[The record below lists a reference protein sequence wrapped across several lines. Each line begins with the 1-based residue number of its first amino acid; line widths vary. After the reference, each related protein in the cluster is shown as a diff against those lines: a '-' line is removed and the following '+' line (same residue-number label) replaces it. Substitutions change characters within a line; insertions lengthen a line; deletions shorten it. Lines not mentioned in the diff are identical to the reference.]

1 MAIEQFGYI
10 STLEGNLSLTMVIN
24 SSPSQPLSYED
35 FMANMPQVGD
45 NLASKLNATTN
56 GNPQKLFTLPGN
68 FEVWSYWYND
78 YVIDGI
84 SGKNIELRCYNNNTL
99 MGVLG
104 IWGNIRN
111 DGLTTFATLRVYYDD
126 THPNKYSL
134 AFAQYLW
141 KTSGTYMY
149 LFSSISQNDASREF
163 TYNLLNGLVHP
174 PIVYSY
180 EPINFITGNNKSLKL
195 SMIKAA
201 NTNHGESVTD
211 GTTTDIQRFTDAT
224 NMRVFCADMAEN
236 AEKVLGYTAANNY
249 VTVTKGY
256 VDGSGAYTV
265 TFKYYINGVYQS
277 ALDHTARVTSNTI
290 PSEPVWTPYY
300 SLLLDTEHNA
310 CRPSR
315 IYLNEQTNTVR
326 YNDSENDQNVISD
339 INQTVWFNWLADGYR
354 TETGGPYDYG
364 GTSEPD
370 SGDGQWDNTSE
381 NIDIPSIPSVSISDT
396 GFVSVFNPT
405 LSQVKA
411 LADYMWAG
419 AFDVSLFKK
428 VMANPMDSI
437 IGFALIPCEPSISG
451 VDTVKVGNIDTG
463 VSMNAV
469 SNQFVDVNCGTLDLE
484 QYWGNY
490 LDYAP
495 YTKISLVLPF
505 IGTVHLSP
513 DDCMKKKIGIKY
525 RIDILS
531 GGCVAYVTCN
541 GSVLYQFTGSCSAQ
555 LPITNLDYRGMIS
568 ALISIGTTAVGVGSA
583 IASGGIT
590 APMAAVGIGST
601 ANNVMN
607 GKPNIQHGGSL
618 GSTSGFLG
626 TRTPYL
632 IITRPRQCVPEGVE
646 AFTGYPS
653 FITDKLKNVTGF
665 TKIDAI
671 HLDDVAITQAEKS
684 ELLSLLK
691 EGVII

>member
-1 MAIEQFGYI
+1 MGYEVLNALNTDKGKITFCKLNVAYRDGMNNSFPSNTPFVEGGIYVNPLILNLNVGDEYVFNMNGGKLVFKLSGKYGDYYGVQF
-10 STLEGNLSLTMVIN
+10 TFLN
-24 SSPSQPLSYED
+24 SSNQTVYYLSSDY
-35 FMANMPQVGD
+35 Q
-45 NLASKLNATTN
+45 LN
-56 GNPQKLFTLPGN
+56 
-68 FEVWSYWYND
+68 
-78 YVIDGI
+78 
-84 SGKNIELRCYNNNTL
+84 YNNNAYTKL
-99 MGVLG
+99 YFAFLIDLENEKANFIRIEHYINQYSNVYAVYSASNSSIEAYNILTNN
-104 IWGNIRN
+104 IPIEYNYKPIDYIRN
-111 DGLTTFATLRVYYDD
+111 S
-126 THPNKYSL
+126 NK
-134 AFAQYLW
+134 
-141 KTSGTYMY
+141 T
-149 LFSSISQNDASREF
+149 
-163 TYNLLNGLVHP
+163 
-174 PIVYSY
+174 
-180 EPINFITGNNKSLKL
+180 LKL
-195 SMIKAA
+195 SMIKAV

-211 GTTTDIQRFTDAT
+211 GQTTDIQRFTDNT
-224 NMRVFCADMAEN
+224 NMRVFCADMVEN
-236 AEKVLGYTAANNY
+236 DVKVLGYTSSNNY

-256 VDGSGAYTV
+256 VDGNGAYTV
-265 TFKYYINGVYQS
+265 TFKYYINGVHQS
-277 ALDHTARVTSNTI
+277 ALDHTARVTSESI
-290 PSEPVWTPYY
+290 PSEPIWTPYY
-300 SLLLDTEHNA
+300 SLLLDMEHSA

-326 YNDSENDQNVISD
+326 YNDSENDQNVITD
-339 INQTVWFNWLADGYR
+339 ANQSLWFTWLSDGYH
-354 TETGGPYDYG
+354 TDTTDPYDYG
-364 GTSEPD
+364 GNSTPD
-370 SGDGQWDNTSE
+370 SGDGQWDKSSE
-381 NIDIPSIPSVSISDT
+381 TIDIPTMPTVSISDT

-437 IGFALIPCEPSISG
+437 IGFALIPCEPTVSG
-451 VDTVKVGNIDTG
+451 VNTVKVGNIDTG

-469 SNQFVDVNCGTLDLE
+469 SNQFVDVDCGTLDLNE
-484 QYWGNY
+484 YWGNY

-495 YTKISLVLPF
+495 YTKITLVLPF
-505 IGTVHLSP
+505 IGSVHLSP

-590 APMAAVGIGST
+590 APMVAVGVGNT

-626 TRTPYL
+626 TRIPYL
-632 IITRPRQCVPEGVE
+632 IITRPRQCVPTGVNK
-646 AFTGYPS
+646 FKGLPS
-653 FITDKLKNVTGF
+653 LITSKLKNVTGF
-665 TKIDAI
+665 TQVHDI
-671 HLDDVAITQAEKS
+671 HLDDLPCSDAEKT
-684 ELLSLLK
+684 ELRSILES
-691 EGVII
+691 GVIV

>member
-1 MAIEQFGYI
+1 MRYWLPSIKLDGVVKRLTTHSYVPTQQEIEINYNFVASNVG
-10 STLEGNLSLTMVIN
+10 ENLFDFTQTTYVWHVLPMKNGSMEYRVTDNYNRAMSLVFK
-24 SSPSQPLSYED
+24 Y
-35 FMANMPQVGD
+35 
-45 NLASKLNATTN
+45 N
-56 GNPQKLFTLPGN
+56 GNVIYDVGGYN
-68 FEVWSYWYND
+68 FFRTNTTICSLCFLIDTDTEIAYCGRCSYPSDLSAFQPN
-78 YVIDGI
+78 
-84 SGKNIELRCYNNNTL
+84 
-99 MGVLG
+99 
-104 IWGNIRN
+104 
-111 DGLTTFATLRVYYDD
+111 FAT
-126 THPNKYSL
+126 
-134 AFAQYLW
+134 
-141 KTSGTYMY
+141 
-149 LFSSISQNDASREF
+149 ISELGGSHEL
-163 TYNLLNGLVHP
+163 YNLLLDNQ
-174 PIVYSY
+174 PIIYDY
-180 EPINFITGNNKSLKL
+180 EPINYITGNNKTLKL
-195 SMIKAA
+195 SMIKAV

-211 GTTTDIQRFTDAT
+211 GQTTDIQRFTDAT
-224 NMRVFCADMAEN
+224 NMRVFCSDMVEN
-236 AEKVLGYTAANNY
+236 EEKVLGYTASNNY

-277 ALDHTARVTSNTI
+277 ALDHTARVTSDNI
-290 PSEPVWTPYY
+290 PSEPIWTPYY
-300 SLLLDTEHNA
+300 SLLLDIEHSA

-326 YNDSENDQNVISD
+326 YNDSENDQNVITD
-339 INQTVWFNWLADGYR
+339 TNQSLWFEWLSNGYH
-354 TETGGPYDYG
+354 TDTTDPYDYG
-364 GTSEPD
+364 GDSTPD
-370 SGDGQWDNTSE
+370 SGDGQWDNSSE
-381 NIDIPSIPSVSISDT
+381 TIDIPTIPTVSISDT

-437 IGFALIPCEPSISG
+437 IGFALIPCEPTVSG

-469 SNQFVDVNCGTLDLE
+469 SNQFVDVDCGTLNLE
-484 QYWGNY
+484 EYWGNY

-495 YTKISLVLPF
+495 YTKITLVLPF
-505 IGTVHLSP
+505 IGSVHLSP
-513 DDCMKKKIGIKY
+513 DDCMKKTIGIKY

-590 APMAAVGIGST
+590 APMVAVGVGNT

-626 TRTPYL
+626 TRIPYL
-632 IITRPRQCVPEGVE
+632 IITRPRQCVPTGVNK
-646 AFTGYPS
+646 FKGLPS
-653 FITDKLKNVTGF
+653 LITSKLKNVTGF
-665 TKIDAI
+665 TQIHDI
-671 HLDDVAITQAEKS
+671 HLDDLPCSDAEKS
-684 ELLSLLK
+684 ELRSVLES
-691 EGVII
+691 GVIV

>member
-1 MAIEQFGYI
+1 MPWEQLPYI
-10 STLEGNLSLTMVIN
+10 NTNLGKIDFFQLVNPNLNDQTSVSFPNNEYNLYVQSTPLFDVIPILNSMSDNTTRDYYLSNGNYVRVTRTDYRTGGILLN
-24 SSPSQPLSYED
+24 SS
-35 FMANMPQVGD
+35 
-45 NLASKLNATTN
+45 
-56 GNPQKLFTLPGN
+56 
-68 FEVWSYWYND
+68 
-78 YVIDGI
+78 DGTFI
-84 SGKNIELRCYNNNTL
+84 
-99 MGVLG
+99 
-104 IWGNIRN
+104 
-111 DGLTTFATLRVYYDD
+111 DGLTVGGYNEIRHWYILLAYNSDTEFLQLRM
-126 THPNKYSL
+126 L
-134 AFAQYLW
+134 RQYLSYTW
-141 KTSGTYMY
+141 YFETGARRDTNKLSWLTGS
-149 LFSSISQNDASREF
+149 FPII
-163 TYNLLNGLVHP
+163 YN
-174 PIVYSY
+174 Y
-180 EPINFITGNNKSLKL
+180 EPINYITGNNKALKL
-195 SMIKAA
+195 SMIKAT

-224 NMRVFCADMAEN
+224 NMRAFCSDMVEN
-236 AEKVLGYTAANNY
+236 DVKILGYTAANNY

-256 VDGSGAYTV
+256 VDGNGAYTV
-265 TFKYYINGVYQS
+265 TFKYYINGVHQIS
-277 ALDHTARVTSNTI
+277 LDHTARVTSDSI

-300 SLLLDTEHNA
+300 SLLLDTEHSA

-326 YNDSENDQNVISD
+326 YNDSENDQNVITD
-339 INQTVWFNWLADGYR
+339 ANQALWFEWLADGYR
-354 TETGGPYDYG
+354 TETSGPYDYG

-419 AFDVSLFKK
+419 AFDVNLFKK

-437 IGFALIPCEPSISG
+437 IGFALIPCEPTISG

-469 SNQFVDVNCGTLDLE
+469 SNQFVDVDCGTLDMQ

-607 GKPNIQHGGSL
+607 SKPNIQHGGSL

-665 TKIDAI
+665 TKIDVI
-671 HLDDVAITQAEKS
+671 HLDNVAITQAEKS
-684 ELLSLLK
+684 ELLALLR

>member
-1 MAIEQFGYI
+1 MGLFRSKTGSEVLPF
-10 STLEGNLSLTMVIN
+10 LTYGIN
-24 SSPSQPLSYED
+24 SENHTIAYAYDYIKDRFLNPSKEYFMITHYNYYGYGYECI
-35 FMANMPQVGD
+35 FI
-45 NLASKLNATTN
+45 
-56 GNPQKLFTLPGN
+56 
-68 FEVWSYWYND
+68 EVPENTYYN
-78 YVIDGI
+78 I
-84 SGKNIELRCYNNNTL
+84 
-99 MGVLG
+99 
-104 IWGNIRN
+104 
-111 DGLTTFATLRVYYDD
+111 
-126 THPNKYSL
+126 
-134 AFAQYLW
+134 
-141 KTSGTYMY
+141 
-149 LFSSISQNDASREF
+149 
-163 TYNLLNGLVHP
+163 
-174 PIVYSY
+174 YSY
-180 EPINFITGNNKSLKL
+180 EYLHTLDAVNFPIPPNNAPEVSFIFSGNGHIPPRLSLNYKLMETVATLANWISYKSSGYVYAWGYYDSQIGDNYVYTPVEPEKLHFNDTIPITYNYIPINYITGKNKTLKL
-195 SMIKAA
+195 SMIKAL

-211 GTTTDIQRFTDAT
+211 GQTTDIQRFTDAT
-224 NMRVFCADMAEN
+224 NMRVFCSDMVEN
-236 AEKVLGYTAANNY
+236 DEKVLGYTSANNY

-256 VDGSGAYTV
+256 VDGNGAYTV

-277 ALDHTARVTSNTI
+277 ALDHTARVTSDSI
-290 PSEPVWTPYY
+290 PSEPIWTPYY
-300 SLLLDTEHNA
+300 SLLLDLEHSA

-326 YNDSENDQNVISD
+326 YNDSENDQNVITD
-339 INQTVWFNWLADGYR
+339 ANQSLWFSWLGSGYH
-354 TETGGPYDYG
+354 TDTTDPYDYG
-364 GTSEPD
+364 GDSTPD
-370 SGDGQWDNTSE
+370 SGDGQWDNSSE
-381 NIDIPSIPSVSISDT
+381 TIDIPSIPTVSISDT

-437 IGFALIPCEPSISG
+437 IGFALIPCEPTVSG

-469 SNQFVDVNCGTLDLE
+469 SNQFVDVDCGTLNLE
-484 QYWGNY
+484 EYWGNY

-495 YTKISLVLPF
+495 YTKITLVLPF
-505 IGTVHLSP
+505 IGSVHLSP
-513 DDCMKKKIGIKY
+513 DDCMKKTIGIKY

-590 APMAAVGIGST
+590 APMVAVGVGNT
-601 ANNVMN
+601 ATNVMN

-626 TRTPYL
+626 TRIPYL
-632 IITRPRQCVPEGVE
+632 IITRPRQCVP
-646 AFTGYPS
+646 TGINKFKGLPS
-653 FITDKLKNVTGF
+653 LITSKLKNVTGF
-665 TKIDAI
+665 TQVHDI
-671 HLDDVAITQAEKS
+671 HLDELPCSDAEKT
-684 ELLSLLK
+684 ELRSIL
-691 EGVII
+691 ERGVIV

>member
-1 MAIEQFGYI
+1 MAWEWFNNLTTLNHGVINFAKIGENPPTPTFNNASYSPTNLVVGGIKIREILETLSVNQVYTYLLLNNSKIEIKRDSSGYDYSFTVTYNNEIILSFSHVISVYSANTELYVTFIVDNENERAGYI
-10 STLEGNLSLTMVIN
+10 SIN
-24 SSPSQPLSYED
+24 Y
-35 FMANMPQVGD
+35 
-45 NLASKLNATTN
+45 
-56 GNPQKLFTLPGN
+56 NPQNPSEFWRYTYSGYLDYFTPINDKKLF
-68 FEVWSYWYND
+68 D
-78 YVIDGI
+78 
-84 SGKNIELRCYNNNTL
+84 
-99 MGVLG
+99 
-104 IWGNIRN
+104 
-111 DGLTTFATLRVYYDD
+111 
-126 THPNKYSL
+126 
-134 AFAQYLW
+134 
-141 KTSGTYMY
+141 
-149 LFSSISQNDASREF
+149 
-163 TYNLLNGLVHP
+163 LLNENL

-180 EPINFITGNNKSLKL
+180 VPINYITGNNKTLKL
-195 SMIKAA
+195 SMIKAE
-201 NTNHGESVTD
+201 NTNHGDSVTD
-211 GTTTDIQRFTDAT
+211 EQTTDIQRFTDNT
-224 NMRVFCADMAEN
+224 NMRVFCSDMVEN
-236 AEKVLGYTAANNY
+236 DEKVLGYTASNNY
-249 VTVTKGY
+249 VTVTKVY

-277 ALDHTARVTSNTI
+277 ALDHTARVTSDNI
-290 PSEPVWTPYY
+290 PSEPIWTPYY
-300 SLLLDTEHNA
+300 SLLLDIEHSA

-326 YNDSENDQNVISD
+326 YNDSENDQNVITD
-339 INQTVWFNWLADGYR
+339 ANQSLWFTWLSNGYH
-354 TETGGPYDYG
+354 TDTTDPYNYG
-364 GTSEPD
+364 GDSTPD
-370 SGDGQWDNTSE
+370 SGDGQWDNSSE
-381 NIDIPSIPSVSISDT
+381 TIDIPSIPTVSISDT

-437 IGFALIPCEPSISG
+437 IGFALIPCEPTVSG

-469 SNQFVDVNCGTLDLE
+469 SNQFVDVDCGTLNLE
-484 QYWGNY
+484 EYWGNY

-495 YTKISLVLPF
+495 YTKITLVLPF
-505 IGTVHLSP
+505 IGSVHLSP
-513 DDCMKKKIGIKY
+513 DDCMKKTIGIKY

-541 GSVLYQFTGSCSAQ
+541 SSVLYQFTGSCSAQ

-590 APMAAVGIGST
+590 APMVAVGVGNT

-626 TRTPYL
+626 TRIPYL
-632 IITRPRQCVPEGVE
+632 IITRPRQCVPTGVNK
-646 AFTGYPS
+646 FKGLPS
-653 FITDKLKNVTGF
+653 LITSKLKNVTGF
-665 TKIDAI
+665 TQIHDI
-671 HLDDVAITQAEKS
+671 HLDDLPCSDAEKS
-684 ELLSLLK
+684 ELRSMLES
-691 EGVII
+691 GVIV

>member
-1 MAIEQFGYI
+1 MGWQYYKGFVDAVTGVSHPTIGADKFFNGSYAENYYTSDVHYTNTINCISAKNLYDTMTDGQNLVMTIGTLGGITGTLTFVKYDGLGVILYAQGWQGYI
-10 STLEGNLSLTMVIN
+10 YQPNWLDAYWTYVIN
-24 SSPSQPLSYED
+24 NDTQRAYPVLIQKQSESITKFQFLN
-35 FMANMPQVGD
+35 FNVGD
-45 NLASKLNATTN
+45 DMQALMYQLLTAH
-56 GNPQKLFTLPGN
+56 
-68 FEVWSYWYND
+68 
-78 YVIDGI
+78 VIP
-84 SGKNIELRCYNNNTL
+84 T
-99 MGVLG
+99 
-104 IWGNIRN
+104 
-111 DGLTTFATLRVYYDD
+111 
-126 THPNKYSL
+126 
-134 AFAQYLW
+134 
-141 KTSGTYMY
+141 
-149 LFSSISQNDASREF
+149 
-163 TYNLLNGLVHP
+163 
-174 PIVYSY
+174 YSY
-180 EPINFITGNNKSLKL
+180 EPINYITGNNKSLKL

-211 GTTTDIQRFTDAT
+211 GTTADIQRFTDAS
-224 NMRVFCADMAEN
+224 NMRVFCSDMAEN
-236 AEKVLGYTAANNY
+236 DEKILGYTAANNY

-265 TFKYYINGVYQS
+265 TFKYYINGVHQIS
-277 ALDHTARVTSNTI
+277 LDHTARVTSDSI

-300 SLLLDTEHNA
+300 SLLLDTEHSA

-326 YNDSENDQNVISD
+326 YNDSENDQNVITD
-339 INQTVWFNWLADGYR
+339 ANQALWFEWLADGYR
-354 TETGGPYDYG
+354 TETSGPYDYG

-419 AFDVSLFKK
+419 AFDVNLFKK

-437 IGFALIPCEPSISG
+437 IGFALIPCEPTISG

-469 SNQFVDVNCGTLDLE
+469 SNQFVDVNCGTLDLQ

-495 YTKISLVLPF
+495 YTRISLVLPF

-531 GGCVAYVTCN
+531 GGCVAYVTCD

-568 ALISIGTTAVGVGSA
+568 ALISIGTTAIGVGSA

-607 GKPNIQHGGSL
+607 SKPNIQHGGSL

-646 AFTGYPS
+646 AFTGFPS

-665 TKIDAI
+665 TKIDVI
-671 HLDDVAITQAEKS
+671 HLDNVAITQAEKS
-684 ELLSLLK
+684 ELLALLR